1 MSLPQPAAGDAVS
14 MGRVLL
20 AAGRSACGL
29 SGQRDLKKLTRTT
42 LVDRALLG
50 LEIAR
55 VREQGWAWI
64 DGELDESICGLA
76 VPVRDPDG
84 RTVAAINVSLPA
96 GAFDQAGALAQFLLP
111 LRRTASRIRAAYPVM
126 D

>member
-1 MSLPQPAAGDAVS
+1 

-20 AAGRSACGL
+20 AGL
-29 SGQRDLKKLTRTT
+29 DEPALAAYLANATLKKLTSAT

-50 LEIAR
+50 QEIAR

-84 RTVAAINVSLPA
+84 QTVAAINVSLPA
-96 GAFDQAGALAQFLLP
+96 GAFTRERALAEFLSG
-111 LRRTASRIRAAYPVM
+111 LRLAASRLRASM
-126 D
+126 S